1 MKLVSRLGLVGAL
14 AMSACTADYATDST
28 APVLLIIA
36 AINGGAVK
44 QSDVAIGGGGIC
56 PDNVQ
61 VAVANRSKNP
71 TAPVPVIPMH
81 LLLTRYEVRYFR
93 SDGRSTQ
100 GVDVP
105 YSISGPLAGE
115 VDVAL
120 SGTTTIQIQVVRDQA
135 KLEPPLIQLRNSGG
149 QALIV
154 SMFAEITIYGQTVA
168 GQVTKGTGTMQIDF
182 SDFADSGTSCP
193 AS

>member
-14 AMSACTADYATDST
+14 AMSACTADYATDSN

-36 AINGGAVK
+36 SINGGSVR
-44 QSDVAIGGGGIC
+44 QSDVLIGGGIC
-56 PDNVQ
+56 PDDVQ
-61 VAVANRSKNP
+61 VQVANRSKNP
-71 TAPVPVIPMH
+71 NAPVPVIPMH

-105 YSISGPLAGE
+105 YSISGPMAGE

-120 SGTTTIQIQVVRDQA
+120 SGTATVNIRVVRDQA
-135 KLEPPLIQLRNSGG
+135 KLEPPLIQLRNTGG

-168 GQVTKGTGTMQIDF
+168 GQVAKATGTMQIDF
-182 SDFADSGTSCP
+182 ADFADSGTSCP

>member
-14 AMSACTADYATDST
+14 AMSACTADYASNDN
-28 APVLLIIA
+28 APVLLIVA
-36 AINGGAVK
+36 SINGGSVMH
-44 QSDVAIGGGGIC
+44 SDVGGGSAGVC
-56 PDNVQ
+56 PDIVE

-71 TAPVPVIPMH
+71 NAPTPVIPMH
-81 LLLTRYEVRYFR
+81 LLLNRYEVRYFR

-105 YSISGPLAGE
+105 YSISGALASE
-115 VDVAL
+115 VDVAN
-120 SGTTTIQIQVVRDQA
+120 SGTTSVPVQVVRAQA
-135 KLEPPLIQLRNSGG
+135 KLEPPLIQLRNAGG

-154 SMFAEITIYGQTVA
+154 SMFAEVTIYGQTVA
-168 GQVTKGTGTMQIDF
+168 GQVAKASGTMQIDF
-182 SDFADSGTSCP
+182 ANYGSGC